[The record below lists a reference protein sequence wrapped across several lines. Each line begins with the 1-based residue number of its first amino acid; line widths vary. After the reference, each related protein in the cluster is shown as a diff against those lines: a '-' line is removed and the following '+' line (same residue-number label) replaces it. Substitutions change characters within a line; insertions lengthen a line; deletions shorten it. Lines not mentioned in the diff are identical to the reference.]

1 MARSFVSFPY
11 LTMPIY
17 SLGTRTPVFKSASYF
32 VAPTA
37 SLIGSVTVG
46 DNVSVWFSAV
56 VRADNEVIELGDN
69 VNVQDGAVLHA
80 DPGFPLKLAK
90 DVSVGHL
97 AMLHGSTIGENTLV
111 GINAVIL
118 NGCVIGKNCI
128 IGANALLPEGRV
140 IPDNSLVVGSPGKV
154 ARQLSDEDAANLRR
168 IARSYA
174 EKSAA
179 YRRDLTM
186 LGSAEVNPA
195 EAAFLAQLTA
205 GASYAP

>member
-1 MARSFVSFPY
+1 MSV
-11 LTMPIY
+11 Y
-17 SLGTRTPVFKSASYF
+17 SLGDRTPVFKSANWF
-32 VAPTA
+32 VAPNA
-37 SLIGSVTVG
+37 SVIGSVTVG
-46 DNVSVWFSAV
+46 DQVSVWFSAV

-128 IGANALLPEGRV
+128 IGANALLPEGKV

-154 ARQLSDEDAANLRR
+154 VRQLTDADVANLRR
-168 IARSYA
+168 IASGYA
-174 EKSAA
+174 TRSAA
-179 YRRDLTM
+179 YRRDLKPLTA
-186 LGSAEVNPA
+186 AETNA
-195 EAAFLAQLTA
+195 QEKAFLDQFTA
-205 GASYAP
+205 GGSMP

>member
-1 MARSFVSFPY
+1 MTALSI
-11 LTMPIY
+11 LTHKIMPVY
-17 SLGTRTPVFKSASYF
+17 SLGDRTPVFKSANWF
-32 VAPTA
+32 VAPNA
-37 SLIGSVTVG
+37 SVIGSVTIG
-46 DNVSVWFSAV
+46 DQVSVWFGAV

-128 IGANALLPEGRV
+128 IGANALLPEGKV

-154 ARQLSDEDAANLRR
+154 VRQLSDEDAANLRR
-168 IARSYA
+168 IASGYA
-174 EKSAA
+174 TRSAA
-179 YRRDLTM
+179 YRKDLRPLT
-186 LGSAEVNPA
+186 AAQTNAQEQ
-195 EAAFLAQLTA
+195 AFLNQLTA
-205 GASYAP
+205 GGANP

>member
-1 MARSFVSFPY
+1 
-11 LTMPIY
+11 MPVY
-17 SLGTRTPVFKSASYF
+17 ALGARTPVFKSANF
-32 VAPTA
+32 FIAPTA
-37 SLIGSVTVG
+37 SVIGSVTIG
-46 DNVSVWFSAV
+46 DQVSIWFSAV
-56 VRADNEVIELGDN
+56 VRSDNEVIELGDN

-154 ARQLSDEDAANLRR
+154 VRQLSDDDAANLRR
-168 IARSYA
+168 IASGYA
-174 EKSAA
+174 ERSAA
-179 YRRDLTM
+179 YRREMKLLSIADT
-186 LGSAEVNPA
+186 NPA
-195 EAAFLAQLTA
+195 EQSFLVQLAAGSAN
-205 GASYAP
+205 P

>member
-1 MARSFVSFPY
+1 
-11 LTMPIY
+11 MPVY
-17 SLGTRTPVFKSASYF
+17 SLGARTPVFKSDHHFIAPSAS
-32 VAPTA
+32 V
-37 SLIGSVTVG
+37 IGSVTIG
-46 DNVSVWFSAV
+46 DNVSIWFGAV
-56 VRADNEVIELGDN
+56 VRADNEAIELGDN

-80 DPGFPLKLAK
+80 DPGFPLRLAK

-154 ARQLSDEDAANLRR
+154 VRQLSDGDVAGLAR
-168 IARSYA
+168 IASGYA
-174 EKSAA
+174 ERSAVYRRELRLVSSAA
-179 YRRDLTM
+179 T
-186 LGSAEVNPA
+186 NPA
-195 EAAFLAQLTA
+195 EQAFIAQLSA
-205 GASYAP
+205 GGSNP

>member
-1 MARSFVSFPY
+1 
-11 LTMPIY
+11 MPVY
-17 SLGTRTPVFKSASYF
+17 SLGARTPVFKSANHF
-32 VAPTA
+32 IAPTA
-37 SLIGSVTVG
+37 SVIGSVTIG
-46 DNVSVWFSAV
+46 DNVSIWFSAV
-56 VRADNEVIELGDN
+56 VRSDNEAIDLGDN

-128 IGANALLPEGRV
+128 IGANALLPEGRL

-154 ARQLSDEDAANLRR
+154 VRQLTDADVAGLRR
-168 IARSYA
+168 IASGYA
-174 EKSAA
+174 ERSSA
-179 YRRDLTM
+179 YRREMKLVS
-186 LGSAEVNPA
+186 GAETNPA
-195 EAAFLAQLTA
+195 EQAFIAQLSA
-205 GASYAP
+205 GGANP

>member
-1 MARSFVSFPY
+1 
-11 LTMPIY
+11 MPIY
-17 SLGTRTPVFKSASYF
+17 SLGTRTPVFKSANYF

-37 SLIGSVTVG
+37 SVIGSVTLG

-56 VRADNEVIELGDN
+56 VRAENEVIELGDN

-80 DPGFPLKLAK
+80 DPGFPLKLAR

-154 ARQLSDEDAANLRR
+154 ARQLSDDDVANLRR

-174 EKSAA
+174 EKSAS
-179 YRRDLTM
+179 YRRDMKILS
-186 LGSAEVNPA
+186 SAEVNPA

-205 GASYAP
+205 GGSFAP

>member
-1 MARSFVSFPY
+1 
-11 LTMPIY
+11 MPVY
-17 SLGTRTPVFKSASYF
+17 SLGARTPVFKSANHF
-32 VAPTA
+32 IAPTA
-37 SLIGSVTVG
+37 SVIGSVTIG
-46 DNVSVWFSAV
+46 DNVSIWFSAV

-80 DPGFPLKLAK
+80 DPGFPLQLAK

-128 IGANALLPEGRV
+128 IGANALLPEGKL

-154 ARQLSDEDAANLRR
+154 VRQLTDADVAGLRR
-168 IARSYA
+168 IASGYA
-174 EKSAA
+174 ERSCA
-179 YRRDLTM
+179 YRREMKLLSST
-186 LGSAEVNPA
+186 ETNPA
-195 EAAFLAQLTA
+195 EPAFIAQLAA
-205 GASYAP
+205 GGANP

>member
-1 MARSFVSFPY
+1 MSV
-11 LTMPIY
+11 Y
-17 SLGTRTPVFKSASYF
+17 SLGNRTPVFKSANWF
-32 VAPTA
+32 VAPNA
-37 SLIGSVTVG
+37 SVIGSVTLG
-46 DNVSVWFSAV
+46 DQVSVWFSAV
-56 VRADNEVIELGDN
+56 VRADNEAIELGDN

-128 IGANALLPEGRV
+128 IGANALLPEGKV

-154 ARQLSDEDAANLRR
+154 VRQLSDDDVANLRR
-168 IARSYA
+168 IASGYATRSA
-174 EKSAA
+174 D
-179 YRRDLTM
+179 YRRDLTPM
-186 LGSAEVNPA
+186 TAAQTNAQERAFLDQLNAGGSAMP
-195 EAAFLAQLTA
+195 
-205 GASYAP
+205 

>member
-1 MARSFVSFPY
+1 
-11 LTMPIY
+11 MPVY
-17 SLGTRTPVFKSASYF
+17 SLGTRTPVFKSANHF
-32 VAPTA
+32 IAPTA
-37 SLIGSVTVG
+37 SVIGSVTVG
-46 DNVSVWFSAV
+46 DNVSIWFSAV
-56 VRADNEVIELGDN
+56 VRSDNEVIELGDN

-140 IPDNSLVVGSPGKV
+140 IPDNSLVMGSPGKV
-154 ARQLSDEDAANLRR
+154 VRQLTDADVAGLQR
-168 IARSYA
+168 IASGYA
-174 EKSAA
+174 ERSSA
-179 YRRDLTM
+179 YRREMKLVS
-186 LGSAEVNPA
+186 SAETNPA
-195 EAAFLAQLTA
+195 EQAFIAQLSA
-205 GASYAP
+205 GGANP

>member
-1 MARSFVSFPY
+1 
-11 LTMPIY
+11 MPIY
-17 SLGTRTPVFKSASYF
+17 SLGTRTPEFKTANYF

-37 SLIGSVTVG
+37 SVIGSVSLG
-46 DNVSVWFSAV
+46 DNVSIWFGAV

-128 IGANALLPEGRV
+128 IGANALLPEGKL

-154 ARQLSDEDAANLRR
+154 VRQLTDADIAGLRR
-168 IARSYA
+168 IASGYA
-174 EKSAA
+174 ERSLT
-179 YRRDLTM
+179 YRREMKL
-186 LGSAEVNPA
+186 LGSAEINPA
-195 EAAFLAQLTA
+195 QQEFIAQLAA
-205 GASYAP
+205 GGQNP